1 MCTALCIPR
10 LVFAPPS
17 VCMILPPPFPPNP
30 LRPPLPPPYPLYPL
44 LPPPTPPYLPPL
56 PPLPPPPT
64 PALHLQGRG
73 GGDFVRYM
81 PVTSITHCAGTYHI
95 PCAHSYRLPHS
106 HITALGHIDTAHENK
121 YRSYGHVVAYPQ
133 PFPCT
138 TCCIVRQFC
147 FAFDEIPLKNAKKK
161 PPIYRCT
168 RYIFYLAIIHSMVKH
183 YSLA

>member
-1 MCTALCIPR
+1 M
-10 LVFAPPS
+10 
-17 VCMILPPPFPPNP
+17 
-30 LRPPLPPPYPLYPL
+30 
-44 LPPPTPPYLPPL
+44 
-56 PPLPPPPT
+56 
-64 PALHLQGRG
+64 
-73 GGDFVRYM
+73 RYM

-161 PPIYRCT
+161 TTNIPMYPVHLLPGHYPFDGKALFISLKST
-168 RYIFYLAIIHSMVKH
+168 RFHSWSCHQNEQLAKNEKRAWEAFFFLYSA
-183 YSLA
+183 SLAVCLQKYKYLNKL